1 MAMKQFIIK
10 FLCCGALVVAIDFAV
25 GITHSRIFGNLPDKT
40 SMVST
45 IYYSLFKKSAD
56 VLILGSSTANHHYNS
71 KMMEDSLGMSVYNS
85 GLDGRDMIYFDVV
98 LQSAI
103 HRHIPKYVVLDIGS
117 VHLDGSWINRISDTK
132 LYYGESEPV
141 THYYDTE
148 TDWQQ
153 RLKLHS
159 ALYRYNKTL
168 SYLIRV
174 KLDAPNNLNGYAPL
188 AGNRTGFEWEVKS
201 DFKLNSIE
209 LAHLDNIVSLCKKRK
224 VTLVLVQS
232 PQALDNVD
240 FDEWIANYASSHGI
254 SILQE
259 NKDAYYFD
267 NPALFYDGSHLNSK
281 GADEFTKNVI
291 SEIQML

>member
-1 MAMKQFIIK
+1 MKQFIIK
-10 FLCCGALVVAIDFAV
+10 GIACLALLAAIDVAV
-25 GITHSRIFGNLPDKT
+25 GYTHGMIFGNLPDKT

-103 HRHIPKYVVLDIGS
+103 QRHVPKYVVLDIGA

-132 LYYGESEPV
+132 LYYGENEPV

-153 RLKLHS
+153 RLKLMS
-159 ALYRYNKTL
+159 STYRYNKTL

-174 KLDAPNNLNGYAPL
+174 AIDNPNILNGFSPMK
-188 AGNRTGFEWEVKS
+188 GEMKIITRTTNNVFHVDSVELCH
-201 DFKLNSIE
+201 LN
-209 LAHLDNIVSLCKKRK
+209 NIVSLCENNSIN
-224 VTLVLVQS
+224 LVLVQS
-232 PQALDNVD
+232 PQANDNVA
-240 FDEWIANYASSHGI
+240 FDKWIEDYSKKQNI
-254 SILQE
+254 ELIEE
-259 NKDAYYFD
+259 NKNAEYYKR
-267 NPALFYDGSHLNSK
+267 PELFRDENHLNFA
-281 GADEFTKNVI
+281 GANKFTSAILKNLK
-291 SEIQML
+291 MLEK